1 MFGIGIALMHI
12 ADYLTRRK
20 YDKEEKT
27 REAKS
32 GRPIE
37 KEQCYICGNYFGSKR
52 ELQDHIKIH
61 HTNTS

>member
-20 YDKEEKT
+20 YDKGEKT
-27 REAKS
+27 RGAKS
-32 GRPIE
+32 GRE
-37 KEQCYICGNYFGSKR
+37 EQCHICRNYFGSKR
-52 ELQDHIKIH
+52 ELQDHMKIH